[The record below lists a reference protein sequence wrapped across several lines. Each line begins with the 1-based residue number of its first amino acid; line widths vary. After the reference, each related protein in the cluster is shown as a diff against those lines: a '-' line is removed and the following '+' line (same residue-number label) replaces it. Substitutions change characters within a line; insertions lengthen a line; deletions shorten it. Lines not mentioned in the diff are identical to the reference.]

1 MLHPIKLNFPDGYA
15 EQRLVEH
22 LADHYPIKRGQIKTE
37 AITIYDTFDWR
48 VFNESLVLYESNKR
62 LALRK
67 LYGDKVICTVKIS
80 SPPIFIGDLPGS
92 TLKEY
97 LEPIVKMRALIKLAE
112 VQSRKVPF
120 RIVSQDGK
128 TVARLICEEIR
139 PSRGEETPVLASYLW
154 VRPVKG
160 YQVYAED
167 LGKRLAETGFVAAVK
182 EDFYFDALEASD
194 KKPGDYST
202 KLQLQ
207 LDPDMRSDAA
217 AIIILRS
224 LLEVMRVNETNLEVD
239 LDTEFL
245 HDFRVAVR
253 RTRSSLR
260 QVKNVFPEEKTARFK
275 KDFSFVGKL
284 SNQLRDLD
292 VYLLKEDS
300 YKAMLPAKLRED
312 IDPLF
317 DYLREKRK
325 GAFQEVIRSLKT
337 REYEEIMQRFDLFLR
352 EPQQDLQ
359 AASNADLPI
368 IELARKRIYRK
379 YRRVVK
385 DGTSILE
392 NTQDDLLHQ
401 LRIQCKELRYLL
413 EFFFSLFPPQKMSE
427 LIGQLKK
434 LQDNLG
440 DFNDFSV
447 QEEYLL
453 NVAEELP
460 ATDQKSKKTLVAIG
474 SLIGSLEMKKQ
485 AVKGKFAKTFSNF
498 ASPPNKKLFRELF
511 ATKEKDVV
519 THQPKTAT

>member
-1 MLHPIKLNFPDGYA
+1 MLHPIKLNLPGGYA
-15 EQRLVEH
+15 EQRVIDH
-22 LADHYPIKRGQIKTE
+22 LADHYPIKRGQSKSE

-48 VFNESLVLYESNKR
+48 VLNESLVLYASNNR

-67 LYGDKVICTVKIS
+67 MYGDKVIHSVKIS
-80 SPPIFIGDLPGS
+80 SPPTFIGDVPDG

-97 LEPIVKMRALIKLAE
+97 LAPIVKMRALLKLAE
-112 VQSRKVPF
+112 VYSRKMPF
-120 RIVSQDGK
+120 RIVSDDGK

-139 PSRGEETPVLASYLW
+139 PSRGEETAVLASYLW
-154 VRPVKG
+154 VKPVKG
-160 YQVYAED
+160 YQGYAED
-167 LGKRLAETGFVAAVK
+167 LGKRLAETGFSSAEK
-182 EDFYFDALEASD
+182 EDFYFEALEAAG

-202 KLQLQ
+202 KLQVQ

-217 AIIILRS
+217 AKIILRS
-224 LLEVMRVNETNLEVD
+224 LLEVMRVNEANLELD

-300 YKAMLPAKLRED
+300 YRSMLPAGLRED
-312 IDPLF
+312 INPLF
-317 DYLREKRK
+317 DYLREKRR
-325 GAFQEVIRSLKT
+325 GAFHEVIRSLKT
-337 REYEEIMQRFDLFLR
+337 REYEEIMQRIDLFLS
-352 EPQQDLQ
+352 EPQKDPP
-359 AASNADLPI
+359 AASNADIPI

-392 NTQDDLLHQ
+392 NTQDELLHR

-413 EFFFSLFPPQKMSE
+413 EFFSSLFPPQKMSE

-453 NVAEELP
+453 KVAEELP

-474 SLIGSLEMKKQ
+474 CLIGSLETKKQ
-485 AVKGKFAKTFSNF
+485 AVKGKFAKTFANF

-511 ATKEKDVV
+511 ATKEKVAA
-519 THQPKTAT
+519 TQQPKTAT